1 MKVRQA
7 IGNALQVQV
16 AIHALAWICVTRLL
30 TKKVNHALDKSDC
43 VHKLGGLTLL
53 G

>member
-1 MKVRQA
+1 MPIQSSRTPSDSTMKVRQA

-16 AIHALAWICVTRLL
+16 AIHAL
-30 TKKVNHALDKSDC
+30 DKSDC